1 MGETQQL
8 PSALNI
14 RPMELTDVDAVV
26 EVEKASFATP
36 WSRMAFVAEVGDND
50 LACYLVAEADGQ
62 IVGYAGMWLIL
73 DEAHITNV
81 ALLPGYRGHGLGS
94 RLMETLFEVAK
105 LAGARRMTLEVRP
118 SNLAAQRLY
127 GKLGF
132 EVRGVRPG
140 YYTDS
145 KEDALIMWR
154 DRL

>member
-1 MGETQQL
+1 MGETPGLQ
-8 PSALNI
+8 PTLNI
-14 RPMELTDVDAVV
+14 RAMDLADVDEVLK
-26 EVEKASFATP
+26 VEKVSFATP
-36 WSRMAFVAEVGDND
+36 WSRAAFVAEIGDND

-62 IVGYAGMWLIL
+62 VVGYAGMWLIL
-73 DEAHITNV
+73 DEAHVTNV
-81 ALLPGYRGHGLGS
+81 ALLPAYRGHGLGS
-94 RLMETLFEVAK
+94 KLMEALCEMAK
-105 LAGARRMTLEVRP
+105 TVGARRMTLEVRP
-118 SNLAAQRLY
+118 SNLAAQRMY